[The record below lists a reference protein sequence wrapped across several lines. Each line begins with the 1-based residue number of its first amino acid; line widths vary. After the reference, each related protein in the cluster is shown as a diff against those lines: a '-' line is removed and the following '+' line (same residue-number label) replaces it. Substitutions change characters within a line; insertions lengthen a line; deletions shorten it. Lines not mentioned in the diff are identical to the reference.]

1 MHADAGKGAH
11 LFSSRPAPE
20 HRTAL
25 RSATRSPRSRLCA
38 RRAARGGETRARR
51 RDRTPDYAQSALLPR
66 PSARSFVSGPI
77 SPSFKKF
84 THTPLPL
91 YLAAARRAQVDGRS
105 SSTRARSVH
114 RDARRDI
121 RRVRVRARVGG
132 AVPPSHPTPTGG
144 SGRRSVARQLPS
156 LARAPS
162 TARARALRALS
173 RNRVA
178 HTGARALSPRG
189 RRRTRLSLSFRRAS
203 SGHTA
208 KKFLTSLRSK
218 SRTLRTPKPTSATRA
233 RCDP

>member
-38 RRAARGGETRARR
+38 GRAARGGETRARR
-51 RDRTPDYAQSALLPR
+51 RDGVVDRNFSPR
-66 PSARSFVSGPI
+66 KRARRAMVTVHHPI

-84 THTPLPL
+84 THITHTPLPL

-144 SGRRSVARQLPS
+144 FGRRSVAGQLPS

-162 TARARALRALS
+162 TS
-173 RNRVA
+173 R
-178 HTGARALSPRG
+178 PRG
-189 RRRTRLSLSFRRAS
+189 QGS
-203 SGHTA
+203 A
-208 KKFLTSLRSK
+208 KDQ
-218 SRTLRTPKPTSATRA
+218 A
-233 RCDP
+233 RQRGPGS